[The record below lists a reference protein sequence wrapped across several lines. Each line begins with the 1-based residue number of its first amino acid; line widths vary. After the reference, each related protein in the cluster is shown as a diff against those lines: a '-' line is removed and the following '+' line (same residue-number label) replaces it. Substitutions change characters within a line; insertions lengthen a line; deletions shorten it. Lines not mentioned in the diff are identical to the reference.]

1 MAYRT
6 TPARLQHDQ
15 ALREH
20 ILGCALEMVAEDGFS
35 AVSMSRLASTAGI
48 ATGSLYRYFPGK
60 GALAAEVFT
69 RATRIEI
76 NALKEQFRG
85 QGSAAERLCA
95 GIAHFAARAWHSRQL
110 AHALIAEP
118 LEPDVDTE
126 RLRYRAAYAE
136 LFHQLIKQGI
146 EDGSFQVDNIPIT
159 AACLVGAIAESLIGP
174 LSPQARAL
182 RASGL
187 PSDSLE
193 SYSRA
198 LTRFCLRALGAKEA
212 TA

>member
-20 ILGCALEMVAEDGFS
+20 ILGCALEMVAEGGFS

-76 NALKEQFRG
+76 NALKEQFLG
-85 QGSAAERLCA
+85 QGSAVERLHA
-95 GIAHFAARAWHSRQL
+95 GLAHFAARAWHSRQL

-118 LEPDVDTE
+118 LEPDVDSE

-136 LFHQLIKQGI
+136 LFQQLIKQGI

-198 LTRFCLRALGAKEA
+198 LTRFCLRALGAKE
-212 TA
+212 TSI

>member
-6 TPARLQHDQ
+6 TAARVERDK

-20 ILGCALEMVAEDGFS
+20 ILGCTLEMVAEGGFS

-48 ATGSLYRYFPGK
+48 ATGSLYRYFPSK

-69 RATRIEI
+69 RATRLEV
-76 NALKEQFRG
+76 NALKERLFG
-85 QGSAAERLCA
+85 QGTAAERLRL
-95 GIAHFAARAWHSRQL
+95 GVAHFAARAWHSRQL

-118 LEPDVDTE
+118 LEPDVDIE

-136 LFHQLIKQGI
+136 LFNKLIKQGN

-187 PSDSLE
+187 PSESLE
-193 SYSRA
+193 SYTRA
-198 LTRFCLRALGAKEA
+198 LTRFCLRALGAKEPSP
-212 TA
+212 